1 MAIEVVLCH
10 FFCCDVRFIFIVG
23 LLTMVNSSFRISTR
37 PSLAMVMFVFDVV
50 IGVSKIPLQSLSY
63 VFVDICSSAS

>member
-1 MAIEVVLCH
+1 MEIEVVLCH

-23 LLTMVNSSFRISTR
+23 LLTVVNSSFRISTR
-37 PSLAMVMFVFDVV
+37 PSLAMVMFV

-63 VFVDICSSAS
+63 VFVDICPSAN

>member
-1 MAIEVVLCH
+1 MEIEVVLCH
-10 FFCCDVRFIFIVG
+10 LFCCDVRFIFIVG